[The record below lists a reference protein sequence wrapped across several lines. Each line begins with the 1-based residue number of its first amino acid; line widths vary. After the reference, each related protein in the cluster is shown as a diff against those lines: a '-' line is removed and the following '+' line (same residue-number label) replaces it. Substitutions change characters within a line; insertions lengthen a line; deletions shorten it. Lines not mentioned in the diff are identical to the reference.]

1 MMTEFKRKMLK
12 PDQIDN
18 LAMAMIELAK
28 ELWVV
33 KDRQMVTESLLQD
46 KGLLGALDNY
56 QPSEELTARLKV
68 ERERMLSGFMALL
81 LDDGKTNGH

>member
-1 MMTEFKRKMLK
+1 MTEFKRKMLK

-46 KGLLGALDNY
+46 KGLFGALDNY
-56 QPSEELTARLKV
+56 QPSEELTARLKI

>member
-1 MMTEFKRKMLK
+1 MTEFKRKMLK

-46 KGLLGALDNY
+46 KGLVGALDNY

-81 LDDGKTNGH
+81 LDAGKTPR

>member
-46 KGLLGALDNY
+46 KGLVGALDNY

-81 LDDGKTNGH
+81 LDDGKTPK

>member
-33 KDRQMVTESLLQD
+33 KDRQIVTESLLQE
-46 KGLLGALDNY
+46 KGLFGALDTY
-56 QPSEELTARLKV
+56 QPSEELSARLKV

-81 LDDGKTNGH
+81 LDDGKTHGH